1 MSLARSL
8 SLASLLLT
16 LTGGLAQ
23 AQYADMDCDQ
33 LYYERNQIYKD
44 NGYCFKTSRAIRTFG
59 NSGCSYDDVTDVPLS
74 PRETRAVAR
83 IKAAERNQGCPR

>member
-8 SLASLLLT
+8 CCASLLLT

-33 LYYERNQIYKD
+33 LYYARNQVYKD
-44 NGYCFKTSRAIRTFG
+44 NGYCFKTSRAIATFG
-59 NSGCSYDDVTDVPLS
+59 NAGCSYDNVGDVPLS

-83 IKAAERNQGCPR
+83 IKAEERNQGCPR